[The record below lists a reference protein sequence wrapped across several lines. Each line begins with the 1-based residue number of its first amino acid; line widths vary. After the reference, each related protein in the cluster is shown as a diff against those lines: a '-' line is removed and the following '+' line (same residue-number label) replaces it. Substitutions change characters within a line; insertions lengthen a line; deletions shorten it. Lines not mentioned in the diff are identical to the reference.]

1 MEGGLSF
8 PPAPGLLT
16 ADDIIRAGACNS
28 GVGKRLRQ
36 VAETGTVA
44 AAEPASRM
52 LTLVPKEE
60 RQYILDAVSA
70 KTLPGDGAT
79 QSYGYGDGD
88 GDGYGYGYGDG
99 YGDGDGDGY
108 GDGYG

>member
-1 MEGGLSF
+1 MAGGLSL
-8 PPAPGLLT
+8 PPSPGPLT

-28 GVGKRLRQ
+28 GVGRRLRE
-36 VAETGTVA
+36 VADAGEVA

-52 LTLVPKEE
+52 LTMVPREE

-79 QSYGYGDGD
+79 QSYG
-88 GDGYGYGYGDG
+88 
-99 YGDGDGDGY
+99 DGDGY
-108 GDGYG
+108 GDSRGSGVAYG